1 MSHTEQIHDQEIMDG
16 MSVGTDG
23 QPTEWL
29 DITAR
34 RDGGLCVAWNS
45 DRYLLTD
52 AQARKLRDTLSALM
66 AGVVKD

>member
-16 MSVGTDG
+16 MSVRTAV
-23 QPTEWL
+23 QPTKWL
-29 DITAR
+29 DITEC
-34 RDGGLCVAWNS
+34 DDGLCVAWNS
-45 DRYLLTD
+45 ERYLLTN